1 MEYIIEIKPEP
12 ISEVETKDL
21 FGINSHSE
29 SNCEFVRIKKASTFE
44 PLINLKIQSDYS
56 PTFKQSEIVNGIVII
71 GYGNRFSIFDLNK
84 KEIKVNLSFDGYFG
98 SFRVDNGEIFVATD
112 SELINLNFQG
122 LEKWKAV
129 NLGIDGVV
137 ISQITETEVMVN
149 CEWDPPGGWESF
161 TLDRKTG
168 KKK

>member
-12 ISEVETKDL
+12 ILEVEIKDL
-21 FGINSHSE
+21 FEINPHSQTD
-29 SNCEFVRIKKASTFE
+29 CEFVRIKNASTFE
-44 PLINLKIQSDYS
+44 PLINLKVESDYS
-56 PTFKQSEIVNGIVII
+56 PTFKQSDVVNGIVII

-84 KEIKVNLSFDGYFG
+84 KEIKVNLLFDGYFG
-98 SFRVDNGEIFVATD
+98 SFKVDNGEIFVATD

-122 LEKWKAV
+122 IEKWKAD

-137 ISQITETEVMVN
+137 ISQITETEIMGSG
-149 CEWDPPGGWESF
+149 EWDPPGGWESF
-161 TLDRKTG
+161 ALDRITG